1 MSTEAALAP
10 GAGAGAAA
18 PASEAGAPPTA
29 APRTWTVLCVDD
41 EPNILS
47 SLRRLFRGAGYR
59 ILLAGDAEEAL
70 ETLAEEP
77 VDLVLSDMRMPGA
90 NGAQLLEQV
99 RLRWPQAM
107 RLLLTG
113 QSDMASTIAAINRG
127 AIYRYITKP
136 WHDEELLL
144 TVRQALDQRAL
155 ELEKER
161 LEALTRAQNEQLAAM
176 NAGLETQV
184 AERTAELVRANEK
197 LGRNYLTSIKV
208 FANLIEL
215 RGEQFRGHAKR
226 VADLS
231 RRTAG
236 LLGVTGVELQ
246 QVFVAGLLHDV
257 GQIGL
262 GDALLATP
270 VPRMSPE
277 QKAAYERHPVLAQQA
292 LTALDDMQ
300 PVAALIRAHHERHDG
315 LGYPD
320 RLQGDAIPLGARILA
335 VADTWD
341 DLQSAHLGRSGLAAD
356 DARLLVSRGRGTQF
370 DPAVLDAFL
379 EVIRPQSRP
388 AAPPARAVPVDQLR
402 AGMVLAAEL
411 RSPDGVLLLA
421 ADQAL
426 SEGMIGRLQAL
437 ALRDRLAL
445 VLQVRG

>member
-1 MSTEAALAP
+1 MSTEAAALAP
-10 GAGAGAAA
+10 VPGASV
-18 PASEAGAPPTA
+18 PASGPASPTA
-29 APRTWTVLCVDD
+29 DAPRTWTVLCVDD

-47 SLRRLFRGAGYR
+47 ALRRLFRGAGYR

-99 RLRWPQAM
+99 HLRWPQVL

-127 AIYRYITKP
+127 AIYRYIAKP
-136 WHDEELLL
+136 WNDDDLLL
-144 TVRQALDQRAL
+144 TVRQALDRRAL
-155 ELEKER
+155 ELEKDR

-236 LLGVTGVELQ
+236 LLGVAGVELQ

-262 GDALLATP
+262 GDTLLATP

-277 QKAAYERHPVLAQQA
+277 QKAAYERHPVLAEQA

-315 LGYPD
+315 LGFPD

-335 VADTWD
+335 VADAWD
-341 DLQSAHLGRSGLAAD
+341 DLQNAHLGRSGIGVD
-356 DARLLVSRGRGTQF
+356 DARMLLTRGRGSQF
-370 DPAVLDAFL
+370 DPAVLEAFL
-379 EVIRPQSRP
+379 EVVRPQARP
-388 AAPPARAVPVDQLR
+388 AAAPPRAVPVEQLR

-411 RSPDGVLLLA
+411 RSPEGVLLLA
-421 ADQAL
+421 ADQVLA
-426 SEGMIGRLQAL
+426 EGVITRLRAL
-437 ALRDRLAL
+437 ARRDGLAL

>member
-1 MSTEAALAP
+1 MSTETAELAFAAAP
-10 GAGAGAAA
+10 GAAAA
-18 PASEAGAPPTA
+18 EPAA
-29 APRTWTVLCVDD
+29 RVWTVLCVDD

-70 ETLAEEP
+70 EKLAEEP

-90 NGAQLLEQV
+90 SGAQLLEQV
-99 RLRWPQAM
+99 HLRWPGVL

-136 WHDEELLL
+136 WSDEDLLL
-144 TVRQALDQRAL
+144 TVRQALDRRAL
-155 ELEKER
+155 EQDKER
-161 LEALTRAQNEQLAAM
+161 LEALTRSQNEQLAGM
-176 NAGLETQV
+176 NATLEAQV
-184 AERTAELVRANEK
+184 AERTAELVKANNK
-197 LGRNYLTSIKV
+197 LSRSYLSSIKV

-215 RGEQFRGHAKR
+215 RGEQLRGHARR

-231 RRTAG
+231 RRTAA
-236 LLGVTGVELQ
+236 LMGVGSAELQ

-257 GQIGL
+257 GQLGL
-262 GDALLATP
+262 SDELLALP
-270 VPRMSPE
+270 VPRMSPV
-277 QKAAYERHPVLAQQA
+277 QKAAYERHPVLAEQA

-320 RLQGDAIPLGARILA
+320 RLVGDAIPLGARILA

-341 DLQSAHLGRSGLAAD
+341 DLQNTHLGRTGLGVD
-356 DARLLVSRGRGTQF
+356 DARLMLSRGRGSQF

-379 EVIRPQSRP
+379 EAVRPQPKPSVAVRP
-388 AAPPARAVPVDQLR
+388 VPVDQLR

-411 RSPDGVLLLA
+411 RSPEGVLLLA
-421 ADQAL
+421 ADQVL
-426 SEGMIGRLQAL
+426 SAGVVERLQAL
-437 ALRDRLAL
+437 ARRDGLAL